1 MSAMPKNVRR
11 NSPKPKKNWKPPPD
25 DKRVIFVRGELDD
38 YGLNLYEFRVLAH
51 VARRESPERG
61 CDASQAKIAAACGIS
76 QRMVLETLRVL
87 CEAGLIRK
95 DKAPGKRT
103 NSYRV
108 NPGNEWK
115 HPSQLEAIRNKEPS
129 LSVFSALE
137 DLED

>member
-1 MSAMPKNVRR
+1 MPKNARR
-11 NSPKPKKNWKPPPD
+11 NNPKLKKNWNPPPD
-25 DKRVIFVRGELDD
+25 DKKALFVRGELDD

-95 DKAPGKRT
+95 EKALGKRT
-103 NSYRV
+103 NSYKV
-108 NPGNEWK
+108 NPGSKWK

-129 LSVFSALE
+129 LSVLSAKEYLE
-137 DLED
+137 D